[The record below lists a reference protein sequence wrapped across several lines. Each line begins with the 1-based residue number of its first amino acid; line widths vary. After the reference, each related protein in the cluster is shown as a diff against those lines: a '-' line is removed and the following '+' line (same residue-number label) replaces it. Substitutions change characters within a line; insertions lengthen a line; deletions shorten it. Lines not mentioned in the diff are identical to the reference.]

1 MVEMVAVAE
10 FEKVFAE
17 ASVAYQKAFEDA
29 VPQAMV
35 VGSPSSPFG
44 NDIDPAKPVYYV
56 ADGVCG
62 FAWVHFPNGR
72 GKFAKFMKEV
82 KGGSNSYYGSGYDVW
97 SSRFGNESQ
106 KFSQSMSR
114 KAAGCRAAADV
125 FRAYGVEASV
135 QSRMD

>member
-1 MVEMVAVAE
+1 MVAVAE

-35 VGSPSSPFG
+35 VGSPSSPLG
-44 NDIDPAKPVYYV
+44 NDIDPAQPVYYV

-62 FAWVHFPNGR
+62 FAWVWFPNGR
-72 GKFAKFMKEV
+72 GAFAKFLKEN
-82 KGGSNSYYGSGYDVW
+82 KGGSNSYYGKGYEVW
-97 SSRFGNESQ
+97 SSRFGGPN
-106 KFSQSMSR
+106 SQSMQR
-114 KAAGCRAAADV
+114 KEAGCRAAAEV
-125 FRAYGVEASV
+125 FRSYGIEAYV

>member
-1 MVEMVAVAE
+1 MVAVVE

-17 ASVAYQKAFEDA
+17 ASYAYQQAFDGN

-62 FAWVHFPNGR
+62 FAWVWFLNGR
-72 GKFAKFMKEV
+72 GAFAKFMKEN
-82 KGGSNSYYGSGYDVW
+82 KGGRNSYYGKGYEVW
-97 SSRFGNESQ
+97 SSYFERDDQ
-106 KFSQSMSR
+106 KRSQSMSR
-114 KAAGCRAAADV
+114 KEAGCRAAVEV
-125 FRAYGVEASV
+125 FRSYGIEAHV